1 MNSGIR
7 DAHNFAWKAGLV
19 VKDKFPEA
27 LLETYELE
35 RKPHARALIEMAVI
49 MGRFI
54 MPASKLGA
62 WIIQWGMMIS
72 RIIPV
77 AHDYIAQMKFKPRP
91 FFRHGLLNG
100 NQSLIGRLFIQPHVE
115 RPDRSIELLDDVIGN
130 SFTCLLFGLP
140 DEDQTICL
148 EQTVGN
154 ETPISWLWVTPRN
167 YMPRNDGNIPQ
178 VRDINGA
185 VEKAI
190 KGFTDY
196 AVLLRPDHYV
206 SALIPRN
213 LLKDPNCFQ
222 NIFGPKF
229 FKKIIV
235 SL

>member
-7 DAHNFAWKAGLV
+7 DAHNFSWKAGLV

-49 MGRFI
+49 MGRFM
-54 MPASKLGA
+54 MPASKLRA
-62 WIIQWGMMIS
+62 WIIQRGMMIF

-100 NQSLIGRLFIQPHVE
+100 NQSLIG
-115 RPDRSIELLDDVIGN
+115 
-130 SFTCLLFGLP
+130 
-140 DEDQTICL
+140 
-148 EQTVGN
+148 N

-167 YMPRNDGNIPQ
+167 YMSRNDGNIPQ

-206 SALIPRN
+206 AALIPRN
-213 LLKDPNCFQ
+213 LLKDPDCFKISLEQ
-222 NIFGPKF
+222 NFSKT
-229 FKKIIV
+229 
-235 SL
+235 